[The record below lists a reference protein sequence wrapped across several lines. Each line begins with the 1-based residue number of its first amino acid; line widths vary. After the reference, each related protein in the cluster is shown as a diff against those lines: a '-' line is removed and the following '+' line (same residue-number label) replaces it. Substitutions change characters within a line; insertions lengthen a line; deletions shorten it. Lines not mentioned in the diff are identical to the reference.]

1 MFKRSKW
8 DNAAKTQGM
17 LQSMPL
23 NKQSSFVHIDSWEE
37 FKKKLITYYGNT
49 DVFRRKAL
57 CQFSQMDQPLQTVQE
72 LADVLVPTINTL
84 KSHIQ
89 CVATF
94 HDHDLLYTNMLS
106 PTLIDTIINCIPPL
120 FVKPFFL
127 DSPPLKKLNLRINL
141 QS

>member
-1 MFKRSKW
+1 MGQRSQ
-8 DNAAKTQGM
+8 NLGYGSIYA
-17 LQSMPL
+17 S
-23 NKQSSFVHIDSWEE
+23 KQTLTARRIE
-37 FKKKLITYYGNT
+37 FKKKLITDFGNT
-49 DVFRRKAL
+49 DVFRHKAL
-57 CQFSQMDQPLQTVQE
+57 RQFSQMDQPLQTVQE
-72 LADVLVPTINTL
+72 LAVVLVPTINTL

-106 PTLIDTIINCIPPL
+106 PTLIDTILNCIPPPPL
-120 FVKPFFL
+120 FAKPFFL